1 MELRHLRYFV
11 ALAEELHFG
20 RAAARL
26 GISQPPLSQQIKILE
41 RTLSARLLNRTNRRV
56 ELTQAGLL
64 FLAEAR
70 AILER
75 ADRAVSV
82 AMRAESGELG
92 ELRIAMF
99 PSAPLLAQI
108 GDAILAFRKSHPGVQ
123 LILNEVESLQQT
135 QGLLDGREQIAI
147 IRSVVAP
154 ALPSEFRATELL
166 REPFLVIMRIDHP
179 LARRRRISIGELAGE
194 SFVFY
199 GDRMGRTLPHQVL
212 QLCRS
217 GGFEPRIGQLAN
229 GNATI
234 TGLVA
239 AGLGIAVVPE
249 AMCQLQHRAVVSRPL
264 DGVKARTSIWL
275 LRPSEDTSPLVS
287 AFCRLATKRRSANS
301 RLPRIGV

>member
-20 RAAARL
+20 HAAARL

-41 RTLSARLLNRTNRRV
+41 DMLRVRLFNRTNRRV

-70 AILER
+70 ATLER
-75 ADRAVSV
+75 AERAISV
-82 AMRAESGELG
+82 AARAQRGELG
-92 ELRIAMF
+92 ELRIGMF
-99 PSAPLLAQI
+99 PSAPLLARI
-108 GDAILAFRKSHPGVQ
+108 GDAILTFRRNFPDVQ
-123 LILNEVESLQQT
+123 LVLNEIESRQQT
-135 QGLLDGREQIAI
+135 QGLLEGREQVAI
-147 IRSVVAP
+147 IRSAAAP
-154 ALPSEFRATELL
+154 VLPAELQATELI
-166 REPFLVIMRIDHP
+166 REPFRVVMRSDHP
-179 LARRRRISIGELAGE
+179 LAKRRKIAIGELAQE

-212 QLCRS
+212 VLCRS
-217 GGFEPRIGQLAN
+217 AGFEPRVGQLAN

-249 AMCQLQHRAVVSRPL
+249 AMCQLRHRSIVSRPL
-264 DGVKARTSIWL
+264 DSVGATTSIWL
-275 LRPSEDTSPLVS
+275 LRSCQDDSPPVS
-287 AFCRLATKRRSANS
+287 AFCKLIIKRRS
-301 RLPRIGV
+301 V

>member
-11 ALAEELHFG
+11 TLAEELHFG

-41 RTLSARLLNRTNRRV
+41 DLLRVRLFNRTNRRV

-70 AILER
+70 ATLER
-75 ADRAVSV
+75 ADRAISV
-82 AMRAESGELG
+82 ATRAQRGELG
-92 ELRIAMF
+92 ELRIGMF

-108 GDAILAFRKSHPGVQ
+108 GDAILTFRRSFPDVQ
-123 LILNEVESLQQT
+123 LVLNEIESHQQT
-135 QGLLDGREQIAI
+135 QGLLEGREQVAI
-147 IRSVVAP
+147 IRSAAAP
-154 ALPSEFRATELL
+154 VLPPELRATELSQ
-166 REPFLVIMRIDHP
+166 EPFRVIMRSDHP
-179 LARRRRISIGELAGE
+179 LAKRRKILIGELAQE
-194 SFVFY
+194 PFVFY

-212 QLCRS
+212 VLCRS
-217 GGFEPRIGQLAN
+217 AGFEPRIGQLAN

-249 AMCQLQHRAVVSRPL
+249 AMCQLHHESVVSRPL
-264 DGVKARTSIWL
+264 DAVGAMTSIWL
-275 LRPSEDTSPLVS
+275 LRSSQDDSPLVG
-287 AFCRLATKRRSANS
+287 AFCKLIAKRRSA
-301 RLPRIGV
+301 

>member
-1 MELRHLRYFV
+1 MELRHIRYFV

-41 RTLSARLLNRTNRRV
+41 ETLSARLFNRTNRRV

-75 ADRAVSV
+75 ADRALSV
-82 AMRAESGELG
+82 AMRAERGELG

-99 PSAPLLAQI
+99 PSAPLLARI
-108 GDAILAFRKSHPGVQ
+108 GDAILTFRRTHPDVQ
-123 LILNEVESLQQT
+123 LILNEVESHQQT
-135 QGLLDGREQIAI
+135 QGLQEGREQIAI
-147 IRSVVAP
+147 IRSNVAP
-154 ALPSEFRATELL
+154 VLPPTLQVTELF
-166 REPFLVIMRIDHP
+166 REPFFVIMRIDHP
-179 LARRRRISIGELAGE
+179 LAKRRRIPIGALAQE
-194 SFVFY
+194 PFVFY
-199 GDRMGRTLPHQVL
+199 GDRMGKTLPHQVL
-212 QLCRS
+212 LMCRS
-217 GGFEPRIGQLAN
+217 AGFEPRIGQLAN

-249 AMCQLQHRAVVSRPL
+249 AMCQLQHKAVVSRPL
-264 DGVKARTSIWL
+264 DGASMMTSTWL
-275 LRPSEDTSPLVS
+275 LRRAQDDSPLVN
-287 AFCRLATKRRSANS
+287 AFCRLVAKRQVA
-301 RLPRIGV
+301 

>member
-1 MELRHLRYFV
+1 MMELRHLRYFV

-41 RTLSARLLNRTNRRV
+41 DTLSVRLFNRTNRHV

-75 ADRAVSV
+75 AGRAISV
-82 AMRAESGELG
+82 AVRAERGELG

-99 PSAPLLAQI
+99 PSAPLLARI
-108 GDAILAFRKSHPGVQ
+108 GDAIQAFRRNFPDVQ
-123 LILNEVESLQQT
+123 LILNEVESHQQT
-135 QGLLDGREQIAI
+135 QGLQDGREQIAI
-147 IRSVVAP
+147 IRSPVTPVLP
-154 ALPSEFRATELL
+154 ATLRAAELF
-166 REPFLVIMRIDHP
+166 REPFFVIMRIDHP
-179 LARRRRISIGELAGE
+179 LAKRRRIPIGALAQE

-199 GDRMGRTLPHQVL
+199 GDRMGKTLPHQVL
-212 QLCRS
+212 LMCRS
-217 GGFEPRIGQLAN
+217 AGFEPRIGQLAN

-239 AGLGIAVVPE
+239 AGLGVAIVPE
-249 AMCQLQHRAVVSRPL
+249 AMCQLQHKAVVSRPL
-264 DGVKARTSIWL
+264 DGANIMTSTWL
-275 LRPSEDTSPLVS
+275 LRRTDDNSPLVN
-287 AFCRLATKRRSANS
+287 AFCRLVAKRQPA
-301 RLPRIGV
+301 

>member
-41 RTLSARLLNRTNRRV
+41 DMLGVRLLNRTNRRV
-56 ELTQAGLL
+56 ELTQAGLF

-70 AILER
+70 ATLTRAER
-75 ADRAVSV
+75 AVLVATRAQ
-82 AMRAESGELG
+82 RGELG
-92 ELRIAMF
+92 ELRIGMF
-99 PSAPLLAQI
+99 PSAPLLARI
-108 GDAILAFRKSHPGVQ
+108 GDAILTFRRNFPNVQ
-123 LILNEVESLQQT
+123 LVLNEIESQQQT
-135 QGLLDGREQIAI
+135 QGLLEGREQIAI
-147 IRSVVAP
+147 IRSAAAP
-154 ALPSEFRATELL
+154 ILPPELHATELI
-166 REPFLVIMRIDHP
+166 REPFRVIMRSDHK
-179 LARRRRISIGELAGE
+179 LAKRRKILIGDLAQE

-212 QLCRS
+212 VLCRS
-217 GGFEPRIGQLAN
+217 AGFEPRIDQLAN

-249 AMCQLQHRAVVSRPL
+249 AMCQLRHKSVVSRPL
-264 DGVKARTSIWL
+264 DTANATTSIWL
-275 LRPSEDTSPLVS
+275 LRASREDSPLVS
-287 AFCRLATKRRSANS
+287 AFCKLVTKRRSDLKQA
-301 RLPRIGV
+301 G

>member
-20 RAAARL
+20 HAAARL

-41 RTLSARLLNRTNRRV
+41 DMLRVRLFNRTNRRV

-70 AILER
+70 ATLER
-75 ADRAVSV
+75 AERAISV
-82 AMRAESGELG
+82 ATRAQRGELG
-92 ELRIAMF
+92 ELRIGMF
-99 PSAPLLAQI
+99 PSAPLLARI
-108 GDAILAFRKSHPGVQ
+108 GDAILTFRRNFPDVQ
-123 LILNEVESLQQT
+123 LVLNEIESHQQT
-135 QGLLDGREQIAI
+135 QGLLEGREQIAI
-147 IRSVVAP
+147 IRSAAAP
-154 ALPSEFRATELL
+154 VLSAELQVTELI
-166 REPFLVIMRIDHP
+166 REPFRVMMRSDHR
-179 LARRRRISIGELAGE
+179 LAKRRKIPIGELAQE

-212 QLCRS
+212 ALCRS
-217 GGFEPRIGQLAN
+217 AGFDPRIGQLAN

-249 AMCQLQHRAVVSRPL
+249 AMCQLRHKSVVSHPL
-264 DGVKARTSIWL
+264 DSVGATTSIWL
-275 LRPSEDTSPLVS
+275 LRSRRDDSPPVS
-287 AFCRLATKRRSANS
+287 AFCKLITKRRS
-301 RLPRIGV
+301 V

>member
-1 MELRHLRYFV
+1 MELRHIRYFI

-26 GISQPPLSQQIKILE
+26 GISQPPLSQQIRILE
-41 RTLSARLLNRTNRRV
+41 EALPARLFNRTNRRV

-75 ADRAVSV
+75 ADRAISV
-82 AMRAESGELG
+82 AVRAERGELG

-99 PSAPLLAQI
+99 PSAPLMARI
-108 GDAILAFRKSHPGVQ
+108 GDAILTFRRSYPDVQ
-123 LILNEVESLQQT
+123 LILNEVESHQQT
-135 QGLLDGREQIAI
+135 QGLLEGREEIAI
-147 IRSVVAP
+147 VRGAVAP
-154 ALPSEFRATELL
+154 VLPPTLRATELF

-179 LARRRRISIGELAGE
+179 LAKRRRIPIGELAHQP
-194 SFVFY
+194 FVFY
-199 GDRMGRTLPHQVL
+199 GDRMGKTLPHQVL
-212 QLCRS
+212 LLCRS
-217 GGFEPRIGQLAN
+217 AGFEPRIGQLAN

-249 AMCQLQHRAVVSRPL
+249 AMCQLQHKAVVSRPL
-264 DGVKARTSIWL
+264 DGVNTMTSTWL
-275 LRPSEDTSPLVS
+275 LRRSHDSSPLVS
-287 AFCRLATKRRSANS
+287 AFCRLVAKRKPA
-301 RLPRIGV
+301 

>member
-41 RTLSARLLNRTNRRV
+41 RTLAAQLLNRTNRRV
-56 ELTQAGLL
+56 ELTQAGVL

-75 ADRAVSV
+75 ADRAVAI
-82 AMRAESGELG
+82 AMRAASGELG

-99 PSAPLLAQI
+99 PSAPLLAQV
-108 GDAILAFRKSHPGVQ
+108 GDAILAFRKSYPGVQ
-123 LILNEVESLQQT
+123 LILNEIESLKQT
-135 QGLLDGREQIAI
+135 QGLVEGREQIAI

-154 ALPSEFRATELL
+154 ILPQKFRATELL
-166 REPFLVIMRIDHP
+166 REPFFVIMRIDHP
-179 LARRRRISIGELAGE
+179 LAKRRRIAIGELADE

-199 GDRMGRTLPHQVL
+199 GDRMGRTLPHQVF

-239 AGLGIAVVPE
+239 AGLGIAIVPE
-249 AMCQLQHRAVVSRPL
+249 AMCQLQHEAVVSRPL
-264 DGVKARTSIWL
+264 DYTRARTSIWL
-275 LRPSEDTSPLVS
+275 LRPSDDSSPLVT
-287 AFCRLATKRRSANS
+287 AFCRLVTKRRAA
-301 RLPRIGV
+301 